1 MKSLSNVGAE
11 RLGDALGESID
22 DGAKLSIISSYF
34 TVFAYG
40 ELKGE
45 LSKVDEVRFLFSEP
59 TFIKRMADS
68 KEPREFEVARRARE
82 VGVGGSGLELTL
94 RNNLNQRALARE
106 CAEWIREKG
115 VFKSAKTSG
124 AIQPGGTYV
133 VENPSGDD
141 HAFMGAAA
149 NFTQEGLGYERRPG
163 TVTCVSHF
171 ENATEAVGLKMM
183 FESVWDNP
191 AMVEEVTAQVAA
203 QVETLYRENP
213 PEFIYFLTL
222 YHLFRDFMEDDEDNG
237 IRPGLK
243 FEESVVWNKLYDFQK
258 DAVVGAIRKLEKYKG
273 CIIADSVGLGKTY
286 EALAVMKYY
295 QERNDRILVLCPK
308 RLRDNWTLWTQDN
321 DDRNP
326 LADDRFSY
334 TVLNHTDLSRY
345 HGMSGEVDLEHLR
358 WGHFDLLV
366 IDESH
371 NFRNKSTDADKTDRY
386 TRLIEDVIKSGQ
398 RTKVLMLS
406 ATPVN
411 NHLLD
416 LRNQIELITEGDDA
430 YLAETDG
437 IPSITHVT
445 RVAQQRFNEWSK
457 LYDSE
462 RTTESFVNT
471 VNADYFKLLDVLTIA
486 RSRKHIT
493 KYYGAASG
501 TFPARRPPLSFQT
514 PIDLDGELPPIAE
527 LNDMIAQLTF
537 AQYQV
542 LSYVRADQRRKY
554 EDRYGDTWGKDFE
567 SQVHR
572 TTAVANL
579 MRINVLKRM
588 ESSVNSFRIT
598 LRRILD
604 GCVDLRAR
612 LDADASGVAYG
623 TEGLEDGFDDDDA
636 EEFEAGGK
644 VHVDLRDVD
653 ALRLGQDLD
662 FDIQVLRALLTYADA
677 VTPERDAKLVK
688 LRDFIAGKVSEPYNP
703 GNRKVLVFSAF
714 ADTTAYLFEQLAP
727 WLKRELGIE
736 CAEVAGSSN
745 RTYSLKLPRT
755 TFENILA
762 RFSPVSKELPESQRE
777 LGEIDVVFATDCIS
791 EGQNLQDCDCLV
803 NYDIHWNPVR
813 IIQRFG
819 RIDRLGSK
827 NSQIQLVNFWPDIAL
842 DEYIQLEGRVKG
854 RMALLDAS
862 ATGEENVLEA
872 KGNGEMN
879 DLKYRRRQLQQL
891 KSEVLDLEDI
901 SGGISITDFAFD
913 DFRVELQRYA
923 KEHPGALENSP
934 AGLHA
939 VAPIPDELRS
949 DVKPGVVFCLKQ
961 NDEGNDPRDT
971 NPVFPYYVVYV
982 SADGEVMTKHTQPK
996 PALDIMRAVCSGHPE
1011 PIAKLCREF
1020 NPRPATGRGWTP
1032 TPTCLTMSLRPSP
1045 ERSRTKA
1052 SRACSAWER
1061 SAAAPSWASTTT
1073 RWYVSRCCDERHRLE
1088 RNPAPARSGAR
1099 GMPPH
1104 SQDGARQAGHAHQD
1118 RAEEARQGRAPRA
1131 LRHGPEVHDA
1141 HPAVRGR
1148 RAQRAERRLPP
1159 LRDDSRDHGGGR
1171 GGGARAQV
1179 LPEPDGAPGRG
1190 GRLRVHIGRPHA
1202 EEPGR
1207 AGRDGRRPSRVDG
1220 RVRSW
1225 PFRIRGLP
1233 RRAGIRAALAGRPL
1247 GVPGRP
1253 VAHRSAVPRD
1263 WRPGVLPRMP
1273 RSRPGKADRPHV
1285 ALR

>member
-40 ELKGE
+40 ELKEE

-243 FEESVVWNKLYDFQK
+243 FEESVVWSKLYDFQK

-411 NHLLD
+411 NRLLD

-430 YLAETDG
+430 YLEQTDG

-457 LYDSE
+457 LSDSE
-462 RTTESFVNT
+462 RTTESFVNA

-501 TFPARRPPLSFQT
+501 TFPARRAPLSFQT
-514 PIDLDGELPPIAE
+514 PIDLEGELPPIAE

-542 LSYVRADQRRKY
+542 LSYVRADRRRKY

-604 GCVDLRAR
+604 G
-612 LDADASGVAYG
+612 
-623 TEGLEDGFDDDDA
+623 
-636 EEFEAGGK
+636 
-644 VHVDLRDVD
+644 
-653 ALRLGQDLD
+653 
-662 FDIQVLRALLTYADA
+662 YADA

-688 LRDFIAGKVSEPYNP
+688 LRDFISEKVRDPYNP

-727 WLKRELGIE
+727 WLKRELSVE

-827 NSQIQLVNFWPDIAL
+827 NEQIQLVNFWPDIAL

-879 DLKYRRRQLQQL
+879 DLKYRRQQLQQL

-939 VAPIPDELRS
+939 VASIPDELRG
-949 DVKPGVVFCLKQ
+949 DVKLGVVFCLKQ
-961 NDEGNDPRDT
+961 NDEGDDPRDT

-982 SADGEVMTKHTQPK
+982 SADGEIMTKHTQPK

-1011 PIAKLCREF
+1011 PIAELCREF
-1020 NPRPATGRGWTP
+1020 NRET
-1032 TPTCLTMSLRPSP
+1032 
-1045 ERSRTKA
+1045 
-1052 SRACSAWER
+1052 
-1061 SAAAPSWASTTT
+1061 
-1073 RWYVSRCCDERHRLE
+1073 
-1088 RNPAPARSGAR
+1088 
-1099 GMPPH
+1099 
-1104 SQDGARQAGHAHQD
+1104 
-1118 RAEEARQGRAPRA
+1118 
-1131 LRHGPEVHDA
+1131 
-1141 HPAVRGR
+1141 
-1148 RAQRAERRLPP
+1148 
-1159 LRDDSRDHGGGR
+1159 
-1171 GGGARAQV
+1171 
-1179 LPEPDGAPGRG
+1179 
-1190 GRLRVHIGRPHA
+1190 
-1202 EEPGR
+1202 
-1207 AGRDGRRPSRVDG
+1207 RDGTRMDSYTDLLDDVVAAITGTQQDK
-1220 RVRSW
+1220 
-1225 PFRIRGLP
+1225 
-1233 RRAGIRAALAGRPL
+1233 GIESLFSL
-1247 GVPGRP
+1247 GEVGSGT
-1253 VAHRSAVPRD
+1253 VMGFNDYSLVCFAV
-1263 WRPGVLPRMP
+1263 
-1273 RSRPGKADRPHV
+1273 
-1285 ALR
+1285 LR